1 MRAKRTFLLFGFLGL
16 WIFISYYIL
25 MNQGSTGLQNRS
37 LLSEKLKYLEKSIQQ
52 QVEDDHKTVRKIINL
67 IKLKN
72 LQGKNDFNENSIDKN
87 NVNDNV
93 IKEIPLEVTS
103 KDNSLD
109 PKYWTNFTGPVI
121 PVLVFACDRVSVSK
135 CLDNLI
141 EYRPNVHQFPIIV
154 SQVNLI
160 TTFTHS
166 TRFDEFY
173 NFTV

>member
-37 LLSEKLKYLEKSIQQ
+37 LLNEKLQYLEKSIQQ
-52 QVEDDHKTVRKIINL
+52 QADDGEKTARKIINL

-72 LQGKNDFNENSIDKN
+72 FQNENEINDSIDKN
-87 NVNDNV
+87 SVNDNV

-154 SQVNLI
+154 SQVI
-160 TTFTHS
+160 
-166 TRFDEFY
+166 
-173 NFTV
+173 